1 MVHQAKALA
10 TKLDDIFQS
19 LESKVDRELTDAPVH
34 RPPKTT
40 SSVLALSSLYDA
52 ISCFPPLPPPPAF

>member
-19 LESKVDRELTDAPVH
+19 LESKVDRELTDAGC
-34 RPPKTT
+34 
-40 SSVLALSSLYDA
+40 SLTA
-52 ISCFPPLPPPPAF
+52 TCTPQHMPFSPSK

>member
-1 MVHQAKALA
+1 ML
-10 TKLDDIFQS
+10 
-19 LESKVDRELTDAPVH
+19 DRELTDAPVH